1 MRKINKFLVG
11 LLILAGAVAFTGH
24 QVAYAASAAKNLAKG
39 ISLYEKGETSSAMDY
54 FVNVLMDGDEDQRA
68 QANKYIDLIHKNVG
82 GVQKPV
88 KVDRSF
94 KTGTAQT
101 LADDAADAKAYEQGA
116 ELPVYKPD
124 YDGVSVE
131 SVERLELFEDNVIPE
146 DGYAIDPEGL
156 LQELSNA
163 NRPLTLTE
171 QVEVRR
177 LTAYLRDRSNTTG
190 QTAGTSG
197 VLVDANTPT
206 LRSTAQ
212 KDLQNLAEQMNATLE
227 EQQPYIAAKATDTT
241 PAAVPSMA
249 PVSAVTPTVV
259 AAAPAVAAP
268 VEETPVAVQETAA
281 VETVVVE
288 PAAVQAP
295 VVIAAAEEKT
305 EPVVPQQTLTATSGS
320 TFADLTSPEAVEA
333 RELYTRQKLQS
344 MTESALAKLR
354 DTPGVHLYMRDGL
367 PDAVDFDDGVL
378 FDGNNFRTETFGA
391 LNDLYEVLALTQ
403 NARYVILPPGSYT
416 DDVTLAGIKQA
427 INLKSYL
434 VKRGISQGKLYYN
447 MGLVEEEAPAQFNN
461 LKGLSVVFDYDTK
474 LPTRLEKN
482 ESNEKAPLLSMA
494 IVPQC
499 HAIDRS
505 LGEAFAID
513 FSVLETKDAID
524 NWVLQVVQHGRDGNF
539 YVVRQ
544 LEGFAPVYHQILWN
558 GRKGILGPELPCG
571 KYTVVLTGT
580 DVKGKKQTLR
590 RRIVVKCSEQ
600 TVTAE
605 ATCCANSCG
614 TCATNTC
621 GCGVKAVAVKEGLDY
636 KAARLWSKPG
646 RKMYT
651 KKAEPKAAVKKEAEV
666 VEDNSYTETERITNV
681 VVNDKSAPVTNTSTE
696 VVVGPDD
703 TIQSYETTTTTYGG
717 VETNPYAG
725 TTSY

>member
-1 MRKINKFLVG
+1 MRKINKILVG
-11 LLILAGAVAFTGH
+11 LLILAGGVAFTGY
-24 QVAYAASAAKNLAKG
+24 QTAYAASAAKNLAKG

-54 FVNVLMDGDEDQRA
+54 FIDVLVDGDAEQVA
-68 QANKYIDLIHKNVG
+68 EANKYIDLIHRNVG

-94 KTGTAQT
+94 KTGSVQT
-101 LADDAADAKAYEQGA
+101 PADDVFEAQAYAQGK
-116 ELPVYKPD
+116 ELPVQMATSEAVP
-124 YDGVSVE
+124 VE
-131 SVERLELFEDNVIPE
+131 SVERLSLFEEGVIPE
-146 DGYAIDPEGL
+146 DGYAVDAESL
-156 LQELSNA
+156 LQELSTA
-163 NRPLTLTE
+163 NRPLSLTE

-177 LTAYLRDRSNTTG
+177 LTAHLNKQAAEA
-190 QTAGTSG
+190 QTPAAAA
-197 VLVDANTPT
+197 ANSVVAEKTPT
-206 LRSTAQ
+206 LASTAQ
-212 KDLQNLAEQMNATLE
+212 QDLQSLAEQMNATLE
-227 EQQPYIAAKATDTT
+227 EQQPYIAAKPTETT
-241 PAAVPSMA
+241 PAAIPSMA
-249 PVSAVTPTVV
+249 PVVTPIIAAEAVEQTQPVAQPVEQTQVAAAQPVV
-259 AAAPAVAAP
+259 AATVA
-268 VEETPVAVQETAA
+268 EEK
-281 VETVVVE
+281 
-288 PAAVQAP
+288 P
-295 VVIAAAEEKT
+295 VVIAAT
-305 EPVVPQQTLTATSGS
+305 EPETQPVSSRETLTSSAGS
-320 TFADLTSPEAVEA
+320 TFADLTSPEAIEA
-333 RELYTRQKLQS
+333 RELYTQQKLKS

-367 PDAVDFDDGVL
+367 PDAVDFDNGIL
-378 FDGNNFRTETFGA
+378 FDGENFRTDTLGT

-427 INLKSYL
+427 MSLKSYL

-447 MGLVEEEAPAQFNN
+447 MGLLEEEAPAQFNN

-482 ESNEKAPLLSMA
+482 ENNEKAPLLSIA

-513 FSVLETKDAID
+513 FSVLETKDTLD

-544 LEGFAPVYHQILWN
+544 LEGFSPVYHQILWN

-600 TVTAE
+600 VVAAE
-605 ATCCANSCG
+605 TSTCVNQCC
-614 TCATNTC
+614 NTC
-621 GCGVKAVAVKEGLDY
+621 NAKAAKVVEGLDY
-636 KAARLWSKPG
+636 KASRLWTKPR

-651 KKAEPKAAVKKEAEV
+651 KKAEPKAAVQKQAEV
-666 VEDNSYTETERITNV
+666 VEDNSYTETERVTNI
-681 VVNDKSAPVTNTSTE
+681 VVNDTSAPSVSTTTEIVT
-696 VVVGPDD
+696 GPDD

-717 VETNPYAG
+717 VDTNPYASSS
-725 TTSY
+725 SYTGYNN

>member
-1 MRKINKFLVG
+1 MRKINKILVG
-11 LLILAGAVAFTGH
+11 LLILAGGVAFTGH
-24 QVAYAASAAKNLAKG
+24 QAAYAASAAKNLAKG
-39 ISLYEKGETSSAMDY
+39 IALYEKGESSSAMDY
-54 FVNVLMDGDEDQRA
+54 FVNVLMDGDDEQRA

-101 LADDAADAKAYEQGA
+101 LADDAADAKAYAQGT
-116 ELPVYKPD
+116 ELPVYTAD
-124 YDGVSVE
+124 QQGVPVE
-131 SVERLELFEDNVIPE
+131 SVERLEVFEQGVIPE
-146 DGYAIDPEGL
+146 EGFAIDPESL
-156 LQELSNA
+156 LNELSNA
-163 NRPLTLTE
+163 DRPLSLTE
-171 QVEVRR
+171 QVEARR
-177 LTAYLRDRSNTTG
+177 LTAYLRGSDDAAA
-190 QTAGTSG
+190 TAASAA

-206 LRSTAQ
+206 LKSTAQ
-212 KDLQNLAEQMNATLE
+212 QDLQSIAEQMNATLE
-227 EQQPYIAAKATDTT
+227 EQQPYIAAKPTVTE
-241 PAAVPSMA
+241 PAATVPSMA
-249 PVSAVTPTVV
+249 PVAVTTPVV
-259 AAAPAVAAP
+259 AAAAAPGAAAPAP
-268 VEETPVAVQETAA
+268 VEETSVTVAEKKAAA
-281 VETVVVE
+281 VEPAPVQTPVVV
-288 PAAVQAP
+288 
-295 VVIAAAEEKT
+295 AAAAPQA
-305 EPVVPQQTLTATSGS
+305 EPVHTQEMMTSTTGS

-333 RELYTRQKLQS
+333 RELYTQQKLQS

-367 PDAVDFDDGVL
+367 PDAVDFDEGVL
-378 FDGNNFRTETFGA
+378 FENDKFRTDTLGT

-416 DDVTLAGIKQA
+416 DDVTLSGIKQA

-474 LPTRLEKN
+474 FPTRLEKN

-513 FSVLETKDAID
+513 FSVLETKDTID

-600 TVTAE
+600 TTVET
-605 ATCCANSCG
+605 SCN
-614 TCATNTC
+614 A
-621 GCGVKAVAVKEGLDY
+621 GCGVKAAEKTEGLDY

-646 RKMYT
+646 RKMHT
-651 KKAEPKAAVKKEAEV
+651 KKAAPKAVVQKQAEV
-666 VEDNSYTETERITNV
+666 VEDNSYTETERVTNI
-681 VVNDKSAPVTNTSTE
+681 VVNDKSAPVTNTNTE
-696 VVVGPDD
+696 IVVGPDD

-717 VETNPYAG
+717 VETNPYAT
-725 TTSY
+725 TTSF

>member
-1 MRKINKFLVG
+1 MRKINKILVG
-11 LLILAGAVAFTGH
+11 LLILAGGVAFTGY
-24 QVAYAASAAKNLAKG
+24 QTAYAASAAKNLAKG

-54 FVNVLMDGDEDQRA
+54 FIDVLVDGDAEQIA
-68 QANKYIDLIHKNVG
+68 EANKYIDLIHRNVG

-94 KTGTAQT
+94 KTGSVQT
-101 LADDAADAKAYEQGA
+101 PADDVVEAQAYAQGK
-116 ELPVYKPD
+116 ELPVQTATSEAVP
-124 YDGVSVE
+124 VE
-131 SVERLELFEDNVIPE
+131 SVERLSLFEEGVIPE
-146 DGYAIDPEGL
+146 DGYAVDAESL
-156 LQELSNA
+156 LQELSTA
-163 NRPLTLTE
+163 NRPLSLTE

-177 LTAYLRDRSNTTG
+177 LTAHLNKQAAEA
-190 QTAGTSG
+190 QTSAAAA
-197 VLVDANTPT
+197 ANSVVAEKTPT
-206 LRSTAQ
+206 LASTAQ
-212 KDLQNLAEQMNATLE
+212 QDLQSLAEQMNATLE
-227 EQQPYIAAKATDTT
+227 EQQPYIAAKPTETT
-241 PAAVPSMA
+241 PAAIPSMA
-249 PVSAVTPTVV
+249 PVVTPII
-259 AAAPAVAAP
+259 AAAAP
-268 VEETPVAVQETAA
+268 VEETKPAEVPAEEPIEEPVVVAATPVAE
-281 VETVVVE
+281 EPVVV
-288 PAAVQAP
+288 
-295 VVIAAAEEKT
+295 AAAEP
-305 EPVVPQQTLTATSGS
+305 EPQPAASRQALTSAAGS

-333 RELYTRQKLQS
+333 RELYTQQKLQS

-367 PDAVDFDDGVL
+367 PDAVDFDNGIL
-378 FDGNNFRTETFGA
+378 FDGENFRTDTLGT

-427 INLKSYL
+427 MSLKSYL

-447 MGLVEEEAPAQFNN
+447 MGLLEEEAPAQFNN

-474 LPTRLEKN
+474 FPTRLEKN
-482 ESNEKAPLLSMA
+482 ENNEKAPLLSIA

-513 FSVLETKDAID
+513 FSVLETKDTLD

-544 LEGFAPVYHQILWN
+544 LEGFSPVYHQILWN

-600 TVTAE
+600 VAAAQTS
-605 ATCCANSCG
+605 TCVNQCC
-614 TCATNTC
+614 NTC
-621 GCGVKAVAVKEGLDY
+621 TVKAAKVVEGLDY
-636 KAARLWSKPG
+636 KASRLWTKPR

-651 KKAEPKAAVKKEAEV
+651 KKAEPKAAVQKQAEA
-666 VEDNSYTETERITNV
+666 VEDSSYTETERVTNI
-681 VVNDKSAPVTNTSTE
+681 VVNDTSAPAVSTTTEIVT
-696 VVVGPDD
+696 GPDD

-717 VETNPYAG
+717 VDTNPYASS
-725 TTSY
+725 SYTGYNN